1 MTKRIGVWMVAGLLA
16 TAACGSS
23 GGSGPVDAVD
33 AVDAADVPVADTAD
47 VPATDLP
54 GRDEIAPTDVPTDTP
69 ATDLATDTPAADVP
83 VPDVPAT
90 DPGPEAFEWP
100 ASPTPNCVDG
110 ACAAGPDSAPDPTK
124 WGPFPVGLRRVVL
137 VDPSQTNYDGTPRTL
152 VTEIWYPTTKEF
164 YDSHP
169 KFTYDIKAD
178 AAMAPGY
185 EDVVA
190 MIGDVEV
197 GSFPVDAVK
206 DAPVRHGDGRYPLVM
221 FSHGAFGIRYQS
233 IFYTIPL
240 ASHGYIVVSPDHEKN
255 DLYDLIKQGFDSSH
269 LAESSVARPKDIRYL
284 MDVMGQW
291 DADPAN
297 DFYKTIG
304 ADNVGITGHSFG
316 GFTCFAAAYPSDE
329 NGWSEM
335 DPRVKAIVPQA
346 PAGYLMGALGI
357 YGPDW
362 HLPTLI
368 EGGELDNTLEY
379 QQAFKDP
386 WDTLGTPKW
395 FLDVKRGGH
404 FTFSDICRMNL
415 LEVAENLGYDE
426 AKNALTDGCGVE
438 NWDYRE
444 AQVAINQYSI
454 AMFNRYLRGSTG
466 SAAYMDPAT
475 ASAYDGEVV
484 FLSQESVPD
493 AR

>member
-1 MTKRIGVWMVAGLLA
+1 MTRRMGVWLVAGLLGV
-16 TAACGSS
+16 AACGSS
-23 GGSGPVDAVD
+23 GDPATQDVVDAVD
-33 AVDAADVPVADTAD
+33 VADAAD
-47 VPATDLP
+47 
-54 GRDEIAPTDVPTDTP
+54 I
-69 ATDLATDTPAADVP
+69 P
-83 VPDVPAT
+83 VPDVPPADEGVVADVPPADVPPADVPPADVPPADVPPT

-110 ACAAGPDSAPDPTK
+110 FCAAGPGQAPDPTLP
-124 WGPFPVGLRRVVL
+124 GPFPVGVRRVVL
-137 VDPSQTNYDGTPRTL
+137 VDPSQVNYDGTPRTL

-169 KFTYDIKAD
+169 KFVYDVKED
-178 AAMAPGY
+178 AAIAPGY
-185 EDVVA
+185 EAVA
-190 MIGDVEV
+190 GMIGDVDV
-197 GSFPVDAVK
+197 GGFTVDAVK

-233 IFYTIPL
+233 IFYTVPL
-240 ASHGYIVVSPDHEKN
+240 ASHGYVVVSPDHEKN
-255 DLYDLIKQGFDSSH
+255 SLYDLILAGFDSSH
-269 LAESSVARPKDIRYL
+269 IAESAVARPKDIRFL

-291 DADPAN
+291 DADPTN

-316 GFTCFAAAYPSDE
+316 GYTCFAAAYPADE
-329 NGWSEM
+329 NGWSEL

-368 EGGELDNTLEY
+368 EGGELDNTLEF
-379 QQAFKDP
+379 QQAFKQP
-386 WDTLGTPKW
+386 WDELGTPKW

-415 LEVAENLGYDE
+415 VEVAEKLGYDE
-426 AKNALTDGCGVE
+426 ATNALSDGCGVE

-444 AQVAINQYSI
+444 AQKAINLYSI
-454 AMFNRYLRGSTG
+454 AMFNRFLRGSEG
-466 SAAYMDPAT
+466 SIQYMTPEAG
-475 ASAYDGEVV
+475 ASFGNEIE
-484 FLSQESVPD
+484 FLAEEADTPP
-493 AR
+493 R